1 MKFTVGCE
9 TMTDGRG
16 GETVKDTLRD
26 IYDAVDE
33 FFSGMGSRRITTYS
47 AACAYY
53 LFMSLV
59 PVIMLLVAVLQYTP
73 LTQDVVL
80 EAVSEYVPESLYEIV
95 YFIVTSI
102 YNGGK
107 VALTVSIL
115 LTLWS
120 ASACMKALMRG
131 MDSVYDAVRR
141 DDYIK
146 FSLRAC
152 LYMVI
157 FVVILLLSFFVMVY
171 GGKILD
177 FIENSMPSNH
187 SLDFLFT
194 LAKHL
199 RFLVIL
205 ALLALVFSL
214 LYKWMPARGLKYR
227 RQLPG
232 AVFSAVVW
240 SAFSFI
246 FSFYVSLS
254 DKFGAY
260 GYIGT
265 IMVAMMW
272 IFYCFYFL
280 LLGGFINHYIEMKR
294 AEPEK

>member
-1 MKFTVGCE
+1 M
-9 TMTDGRG
+9 
-16 GETVKDTLRD
+16 KDTLRD

-33 FFSGMGSRRITTYS
+33 FFSGMGSRRLTTYS
-47 AACAYY
+47 SSCAYY

-59 PVIMLLVAVLQYTP
+59 PVIMLLVSVLQYTP
-73 LTQDVVL
+73 LTRDVVL
-80 EAVSEYVPESLYEIV
+80 EAVADYVPDSLYEIV

-102 YNGGK
+102 YNGGR

-115 LTLWS
+115 LTIWS
-120 ASACMKALMRG
+120 ASACMKALLRG
-131 MDSVYDAVRR
+131 MDSVYDAERKE
-141 DDYIK
+141 DYIR

-152 LYMVI
+152 FYMII
-157 FVVILLLSFFVMVY
+157 FVFILMLSFFVMVY

-177 FIENSMPSNH
+177 YIEQSMPVNR

-194 LAKHL
+194 LAKYL
-199 RFLVIL
+199 RFVIIL
-205 ALLALVFSL
+205 ALLALVFCL
-214 LYKWMPARGLKYR
+214 LYKWMPARRLKFR

-232 AVFSAVVW
+232 AVFSSVAW
-240 SAFSFI
+240 AAFSFI

-254 DKFGAY
+254 DRFGAY

-265 IMVAMMW
+265 IMVAMIW

-294 AEPEK
+294 AEPEHDRHKRA

>member
-1 MKFTVGCE
+1 M
-9 TMTDGRG
+9 
-16 GETVKDTLRD
+16 KDTLRD

-33 FFSGMGSRRITTYS
+33 FFSGMGSRKLTTYS
-47 AACAYY
+47 SSCAYY

-59 PVIMLLVAVLQYTP
+59 PVIMLLVSVLQYTP
-73 LTQDVVL
+73 LTRDVVL
-80 EAVSEYVPESLYEIV
+80 EAVADYVPDSLYEIV

-102 YNGGK
+102 YNGGR

-115 LTLWS
+115 LTIWS
-120 ASACMKALMRG
+120 ASACMKALLRG
-131 MDSVYDAVRR
+131 MDSVYDAERKE
-141 DDYIK
+141 DYIR

-152 LYMVI
+152 FYMII
-157 FVVILLLSFFVMVY
+157 FVVILMLSFFVMVY

-177 FIENSMPSNH
+177 YIEDSMPVNH

-194 LAKHL
+194 LAKYL
-199 RFLVIL
+199 RFVIIL
-205 ALLALVFSL
+205 ALLALVFCL
-214 LYKWMPARGLKYR
+214 LYKWMPARRLKFR

-232 AVFSAVVW
+232 AVFSSVAW
-240 SAFSFI
+240 AAFSFI

-254 DKFGAY
+254 DRFGAY

-265 IMVAMMW
+265 IMVAMIW

-294 AEPEK
+294 AEPEHDRHKRA

>member
-1 MKFTVGCE
+1 M
-9 TMTDGRG
+9 
-16 GETVKDTLRD
+16 KDTLRD

-33 FFSGMGSRRITTYS
+33 FFSGMGSRRLTTYS
-47 AACAYY
+47 SSCAYY

-59 PVIMLLVAVLQYTP
+59 PVIMLLVSVLQYTP
-73 LTQDVVL
+73 LTRDVVL
-80 EAVSEYVPESLYEIV
+80 EAVADYVPDSLYEIV

-102 YNGGK
+102 YSGGR

-115 LTLWS
+115 LTIWS
-120 ASACMKALMRG
+120 ASACMKALLRG
-131 MDSVYDAVRR
+131 MDSVYDAERKE
-141 DDYIK
+141 DYIR

-152 LYMVI
+152 FYMII
-157 FVVILLLSFFVMVY
+157 FVFILMLSFFVMVY

-177 FIENSMPSNH
+177 YIEQSMPVNH

-194 LAKHL
+194 LAKYL
-199 RFLVIL
+199 RFVIIL
-205 ALLALVFSL
+205 ALLALVFCL
-214 LYKWMPARGLKYR
+214 LYKWMPARRLKFR

-232 AVFSAVVW
+232 EVFSSVAW
-240 SAFSFI
+240 AAFSFI

-254 DKFGAY
+254 DRFGAY

-265 IMVAMMW
+265 IMVAMIW

-294 AEPEK
+294 AEPEHDRHKRA

>member
-1 MKFTVGCE
+1 M
-9 TMTDGRG
+9 R
-16 GETVKDTLRD
+16 DTLRD
-26 IYDAVDE
+26 VYDAVDE
-33 FFSGMGSRRITTYS
+33 FFGGMGSRRITTYS

-59 PVIMLLVAVLQYTP
+59 PLIMLLVAALQFTP
-73 LTQDVVL
+73 LTKDVVL
-80 EAVSEYVPESLYEIV
+80 EAISDYVPESLYEIV

-102 YNGGK
+102 YNGGR

-115 LTLWS
+115 LTVWS

-131 MDSVYDAVRR
+131 MDSVYDAVRQ

-152 LYMVI
+152 IYMVI
-157 FVVILLLSFFVMVY
+157 FVIILLLSFFVMVY

-177 FIENSMPSNH
+177 LIENSMPSNH

-194 LAKHL
+194 LAKYL

-214 LYKWMPARGLKYR
+214 LYKWMPARKIKYR

-240 SAFSFI
+240 AAFSFI

-265 IMVAMMW
+265 IMVAMIW

-294 AEPEK
+294 AGPEK

>member
-1 MKFTVGCE
+1 M
-9 TMTDGRG
+9 
-16 GETVKDTLRD
+16 KDTLRD

-33 FFSGMGSRRITTYS
+33 FFSGMGSRRLTTYS
-47 AACAYY
+47 SSCAYY

-59 PVIMLLVAVLQYTP
+59 PVIMLLVSVLQYTP
-73 LTQDVVL
+73 LTRDVVL
-80 EAVSEYVPESLYEIV
+80 EAVADYVPDSLYEIV

-102 YNGGK
+102 YNGGR

-115 LTLWS
+115 LTIWS
-120 ASACMKALMRG
+120 ASACMKALLRG
-131 MDSVYDAVRR
+131 MDSVYDAERKE
-141 DDYIK
+141 DYIR

-152 LYMVI
+152 FYMII
-157 FVVILLLSFFVMVY
+157 FVFILMLSFFVMVY

-177 FIENSMPSNH
+177 YIEQSMPVNH

-194 LAKHL
+194 LAKYL
-199 RFLVIL
+199 RFVIIL
-205 ALLALVFSL
+205 ALLALVFCL
-214 LYKWMPARGLKYR
+214 LYKWMPARRLKFR

-232 AVFSAVVW
+232 AAFSSVAW
-240 SAFSFI
+240 AAFSFI

-254 DKFGAY
+254 DRFGAY

-265 IMVAMMW
+265 IMVAMIW

-294 AEPEK
+294 AEPEHDRHKRA

>member
-1 MKFTVGCE
+1 
-9 TMTDGRG
+9 
-16 GETVKDTLRD
+16 VKDTLRD

-33 FFSGMGSRRITTYS
+33 FFSGMGSRRLTTYS
-47 AACAYY
+47 SSCAYY

-59 PVIMLLVAVLQYTP
+59 PVIMLLVSVLQYTP
-73 LTQDVVL
+73 LTRDVVL
-80 EAVSEYVPESLYEIV
+80 EAVADYVPDSLYEIV

-102 YNGGK
+102 YNGGR

-115 LTLWS
+115 LTIWS
-120 ASACMKALMRG
+120 ASACMKALLRG
-131 MDSVYDAVRR
+131 MDSVYDAERKE
-141 DDYIK
+141 DYIR

-152 LYMVI
+152 FYMII
-157 FVVILLLSFFVMVY
+157 FVFILMLSFFVMVY

-177 FIENSMPSNH
+177 YIEQSMPVNH

-194 LAKHL
+194 LAKYL
-199 RFLVIL
+199 RFVIIL
-205 ALLALVFSL
+205 ALLALVFCL
-214 LYKWMPARGLKYR
+214 LYKWMPARRLKFR

-232 AVFSAVVW
+232 AVFSSVAW
-240 SAFSFI
+240 AAFSFI

-254 DKFGAY
+254 DRFGAY

-265 IMVAMMW
+265 IMVAMIW

-294 AEPEK
+294 AEPEHDRHKRA

>member
-1 MKFTVGCE
+1 M
-9 TMTDGRG
+9 
-16 GETVKDTLRD
+16 KDTLRD

-33 FFSGMGSRRITTYS
+33 FFSGMGSRRLTTYS
-47 AACAYY
+47 SSCAYY

-59 PVIMLLVAVLQYTP
+59 PVIMLLVSVLQYTP
-73 LTQDVVL
+73 LTRDVVL
-80 EAVSEYVPESLYEIV
+80 EAVADYVPDSLYEIV

-102 YNGGK
+102 YNGGR

-115 LTLWS
+115 LTIWS
-120 ASACMKALMRG
+120 ASACMKALLRG
-131 MDSVYDAVRR
+131 MDSVYDAERKE
-141 DDYIK
+141 DYIR

-152 LYMVI
+152 FYMII
-157 FVVILLLSFFVMVY
+157 FVFILMLSFFVMVY

-177 FIENSMPSNH
+177 YIEQSMPVNH

-194 LAKHL
+194 LAKYL
-199 RFLVIL
+199 RFVIIL
-205 ALLALVFSL
+205 ALLALVFCL
-214 LYKWMPARGLKYR
+214 LYKWMPARRLKFR

-232 AVFSAVVW
+232 AVFSSVAW
-240 SAFSFI
+240 AAFSFI

-254 DKFGAY
+254 DRFGAY

-265 IMVAMMW
+265 IMVAMIW

-294 AEPEK
+294 AEPEHDRNKRA

>member
-1 MKFTVGCE
+1 MMCWK
-9 TMTDGRG
+9 G
-16 GETVKDTLRD
+16 GEAVKDTMRD

-33 FFSGMGSRRITTYS
+33 FFGGMGSRRITTYS

-59 PVIMLLVAVLQYTP
+59 PVIMLLVSVLQYTP
-73 LTQDVVL
+73 LTRDVVL
-80 EAVSEYVPESLYEIV
+80 EAVADYVPESLYEIV
-95 YFIVTSI
+95 DYIVTSI
-102 YNGGK
+102 YNGGR

-120 ASACMKALMRG
+120 ASACMKALLRG
-131 MDSVYDAVRR
+131 MDSVYDAERR
-141 DDYIK
+141 EDYIR

-152 LYMVI
+152 FYMVI
-157 FVVILLLSFFVMVY
+157 FVFILLLSFFVMVY
-171 GGKILD
+171 GGQILD
-177 FIENSMPSNH
+177 MIEDSMPANH

-199 RFLVIL
+199 RFLIIL
-205 ALLALVFSL
+205 ALLAMVFSL
-214 LYKWMPARGLKYR
+214 LYKWMPAKNLKYR

-240 SAFSFI
+240 AAFSFI

-265 IMVAMMW
+265 IMVAMIW

-280 LLGGFINHYIEMKR
+280 LMGGFINHYIEMKR
-294 AEPEK
+294 AGPEK

>member
-1 MKFTVGCE
+1 M
-9 TMTDGRG
+9 
-16 GETVKDTLRD
+16 KDTLRD

-33 FFSGMGSRRITTYS
+33 FFSGMGSRRLTTYS
-47 AACAYY
+47 SSCASY

-59 PVIMLLVAVLQYTP
+59 PVIMLLVSVLQYTP
-73 LTQDVVL
+73 LTRDVVL
-80 EAVSEYVPESLYEIV
+80 EAVADYVPDSLYEIV

-102 YNGGK
+102 YNGGR

-115 LTLWS
+115 LTIWS
-120 ASACMKALMRG
+120 ASACMKALLRG
-131 MDSVYDAVRR
+131 MDSVYDAERKE
-141 DDYIK
+141 DYIR

-152 LYMVI
+152 FYMII
-157 FVVILLLSFFVMVY
+157 FVFILMLSFFVMVY

-177 FIENSMPSNH
+177 YIEQSMPVNH

-194 LAKHL
+194 LAKYL
-199 RFLVIL
+199 RFVIIL
-205 ALLALVFSL
+205 ALLALVFCL
-214 LYKWMPARGLKYR
+214 LYKWMPARRLKFR

-232 AVFSAVVW
+232 AVFSSVAW
-240 SAFSFI
+240 AAFSFI

-254 DKFGAY
+254 DRFGAY

-265 IMVAMMW
+265 IMVAMIW

-294 AEPEK
+294 AEPEHDRHKRA

>member
-1 MKFTVGCE
+1 M
-9 TMTDGRG
+9 
-16 GETVKDTLRD
+16 KDTLRD

-33 FFSGMGSRRITTYS
+33 FFSGMGSRRLTTYS
-47 AACAYY
+47 SSCAYY

-59 PVIMLLVAVLQYTP
+59 PVIMLLVSVLQYTP
-73 LTQDVVL
+73 LTRDVVL
-80 EAVSEYVPESLYEIV
+80 EAVADYVPDSLYEIV

-102 YNGGK
+102 YNGGR

-115 LTLWS
+115 LTIWS
-120 ASACMKALMRG
+120 ASACMKALLRG
-131 MDSVYDAVRR
+131 MDSVYDAERKE
-141 DDYIK
+141 DYIR

-152 LYMVI
+152 FYMII
-157 FVVILLLSFFVMVY
+157 FVFILMLSFFVMVY

-177 FIENSMPSNH
+177 YIEQSMPVNH

-194 LAKHL
+194 LAKYL
-199 RFLVIL
+199 CFVIIL
-205 ALLALVFSL
+205 ALLALVFCL
-214 LYKWMPARGLKYR
+214 LYKWMPARRLKFR

-232 AVFSAVVW
+232 AVFSSVAW
-240 SAFSFI
+240 AAFSFI

-254 DKFGAY
+254 DRFGAY

-265 IMVAMMW
+265 IMVAMIW

-294 AEPEK
+294 AEPEHDRHKRA

>member
-1 MKFTVGCE
+1 M
-9 TMTDGRG
+9 
-16 GETVKDTLRD
+16 KDTMRD

-33 FFSGMGSRRITTYS
+33 FFGGMGSRRITTYS

-59 PVIMLLVAVLQYTP
+59 PVIMLLVSVLQYAP
-73 LTQDVVL
+73 LTRDVVL
-80 EAVSEYVPESLYEIV
+80 EAVADYVPESLYEIV
-95 YFIVTSI
+95 DYIVTSI
-102 YNGGK
+102 YNGGR

-120 ASACMKALMRG
+120 ASACMKALLRG
-131 MDSVYDAVRR
+131 MDSVYDAERR
-141 DDYIK
+141 EDYIR

-152 LYMVI
+152 FYMVI
-157 FVVILLLSFFVMVY
+157 FVFILLLSFFVMVY
-171 GGKILD
+171 GGQILD
-177 FIENSMPSNH
+177 MIEDSMPANH

-199 RFLVIL
+199 RFLIIL

-214 LYKWMPARGLKYR
+214 LYKWMPAKNLKYR

-240 SAFSFI
+240 AAFSFI

-265 IMVAMMW
+265 IMVAMIW

-280 LLGGFINHYIEMKR
+280 LMGGFINHYIEMKR
-294 AEPEK
+294 AGPEK

>member
-1 MKFTVGCE
+1 M
-9 TMTDGRG
+9 
-16 GETVKDTLRD
+16 KDTLRD

-33 FFSGMGSRRITTYS
+33 FFSGMGSRRLTTYS
-47 AACAYY
+47 SSCAYY

-59 PVIMLLVAVLQYTP
+59 PVIMLLVSVLQYTP
-73 LTQDVVL
+73 LTRDVVL
-80 EAVSEYVPESLYEIV
+80 EAVADYVPDSLYEIV

-102 YNGGK
+102 YNGGR

-115 LTLWS
+115 LTIWS
-120 ASACMKALMRG
+120 ASACMKALLRG
-131 MDSVYDAVRR
+131 MDSVYDAERKE
-141 DDYIK
+141 DYIR

-152 LYMVI
+152 FYMLI
-157 FVVILLLSFFVMVY
+157 FVFILMLSFFVMVY

-177 FIENSMPSNH
+177 YIEQSMPVNH

-194 LAKHL
+194 LAKYL
-199 RFLVIL
+199 RFVIIL
-205 ALLALVFSL
+205 ALLALVFCL
-214 LYKWMPARGLKYR
+214 LYKWMPARRLKFR

-232 AVFSAVVW
+232 AVFSSVAW
-240 SAFSFI
+240 AAFSFI

-254 DKFGAY
+254 DRFGAY

-265 IMVAMMW
+265 IMVAMIW

-294 AEPEK
+294 AEPEHDRHKRA

>member
-1 MKFTVGCE
+1 M
-9 TMTDGRG
+9 
-16 GETVKDTLRD
+16 KDTLRD

-33 FFSGMGSRRITTYS
+33 FFSGMGSRRLTTYS
-47 AACAYY
+47 SSCAYY

-59 PVIMLLVAVLQYTP
+59 PVIMLLVSVLQYTP
-73 LTQDVVL
+73 LTRDVVL
-80 EAVSEYVPESLYEIV
+80 EAVADYVPDSLYEIV

-102 YNGGK
+102 YNGGR

-115 LTLWS
+115 LTIWS
-120 ASACMKALMRG
+120 ASACMKALLRG
-131 MDSVYDAVRR
+131 MDSVYDAERKE
-141 DDYIK
+141 DYIR

-152 LYMVI
+152 FYMII
-157 FVVILLLSFFVMVY
+157 FVFILMLSFFVMVY

-177 FIENSMPSNH
+177 YIEQSMPVNH

-199 RFLVIL
+199 RFVIIL
-205 ALLALVFSL
+205 ALLALVFCL
-214 LYKWMPARGLKYR
+214 LYKWMPARRLKFR

-232 AVFSAVVW
+232 AVFSSVAW
-240 SAFSFI
+240 AAFSFI

-254 DKFGAY
+254 DRFGAY

-265 IMVAMMW
+265 IMVAMIW

-294 AEPEK
+294 AEPEHDRHKRA

>member
-1 MKFTVGCE
+1 M
-9 TMTDGRG
+9 
-16 GETVKDTLRD
+16 RD

-33 FFSGMGSRRITTYS
+33 FFGGMGSRRITTYS

-59 PVIMLLVAVLQYTP
+59 PVIMLLVSVLQYTP
-73 LTQDVVL
+73 LTRDVVL
-80 EAVSEYVPESLYEIV
+80 EAVADYVPESLYEIV
-95 YFIVTSI
+95 YYIVTSI
-102 YNGGK
+102 YNGGR

-120 ASACMKALMRG
+120 ASACMKALLRG
-131 MDSVYDAVRR
+131 MDSVYDAERR
-141 DDYIK
+141 EDYIR

-152 LYMVI
+152 FYMVI
-157 FVVILLLSFFVMVY
+157 FVFILLLSFFVMVY
-171 GGKILD
+171 GGQILD
-177 FIENSMPSNH
+177 LIEDSMPANH

-199 RFLVIL
+199 RFLIIL

-214 LYKWMPARGLKYR
+214 LYKWMPAKNLKYR

-240 SAFSFI
+240 AAFSFI

-265 IMVAMMW
+265 IMVAMIW

-280 LLGGFINHYIEMKR
+280 LMGGFINHYIEMKR
-294 AEPEK
+294 AGPEK

>member
-1 MKFTVGCE
+1 LE
-9 TMTDGRG
+9 RRG
-16 GETVKDTLRD
+16 SSVKDTLRD

-33 FFSGMGSRRITTYS
+33 FFSGMGSRRLTTYS
-47 AACAYY
+47 SSCAYY

-59 PVIMLLVAVLQYTP
+59 PVIMLLVSVLQYTP
-73 LTQDVVL
+73 LTRDVVL
-80 EAVSEYVPESLYEIV
+80 EAVADYVPDSLYEIV

-102 YNGGK
+102 YNGGR

-115 LTLWS
+115 LTIWS
-120 ASACMKALMRG
+120 ASACMKALLRG
-131 MDSVYDAVRR
+131 MDSVYDAERKE
-141 DDYIK
+141 DYIR

-152 LYMVI
+152 FYMII
-157 FVVILLLSFFVMVY
+157 FVFILMLSFFVMVY

-177 FIENSMPSNH
+177 YIEQSMPVNH

-194 LAKHL
+194 LAKYL
-199 RFLVIL
+199 RFVIIL
-205 ALLALVFSL
+205 ALLALVFCL
-214 LYKWMPARGLKYR
+214 LYKWMPARRLKFR

-232 AVFSAVVW
+232 AVFSSVAW
-240 SAFSFI
+240 ASFSFI

-254 DKFGAY
+254 DRFGAY

-265 IMVAMMW
+265 IMVAMIW

-294 AEPEK
+294 AEPEHDRHKRA

>member
-1 MKFTVGCE
+1 M
-9 TMTDGRG
+9 R
-16 GETVKDTLRD
+16 DTLRD

-33 FFSGMGSRRITTYS
+33 FFGGMGSRRITTYS

-73 LTQDVVL
+73 LTRDVVL
-80 EAVSEYVPESLYEIV
+80 EAIADYVPESLYEIV

-102 YNGGK
+102 FNGGR

-115 LTLWS
+115 LTIWS

-131 MDSVYDAVRR
+131 MDSVYDAERR
-141 DDYIK
+141 EDYIR

-152 LYMVI
+152 IYMLI
-157 FVVILLLSFFVMVY
+157 FVFILLLSFFVMVY

-177 FIENSMPSNH
+177 LIESLMPSNH

-214 LYKWMPARGLKYR
+214 LYKWMPARKLR
-227 RQLPG
+227 FHRQLPG
-232 AVFSAVVW
+232 AVFSAVAW
-240 SAFSFI
+240 AAFSFI

-265 IMVAMMW
+265 IMVAMIW

>member
-1 MKFTVGCE
+1 M
-9 TMTDGRG
+9 
-16 GETVKDTLRD
+16 KDTMRD

-33 FFSGMGSRRITTYS
+33 FFGGMGSRRITTYS

-59 PVIMLLVAVLQYTP
+59 PVIMLLVSVLQYTP
-73 LTQDVVL
+73 LTRDVVL
-80 EAVSEYVPESLYEIV
+80 EAVADYVPESLYEIV
-95 YFIVTSI
+95 DYIVTSI
-102 YNGGK
+102 YNGGR

-120 ASACMKALMRG
+120 ASACMKALLRG
-131 MDSVYDAVRR
+131 MDSVYDAERR
-141 DDYIK
+141 EDYIR

-152 LYMVI
+152 FYMVI
-157 FVVILLLSFFVMVY
+157 FVFILLRSFFVMVY
-171 GGKILD
+171 GGQILD
-177 FIENSMPSNH
+177 MIEDSMPANH

-199 RFLVIL
+199 RFLIIL
-205 ALLALVFSL
+205 ALLAMVFSL
-214 LYKWMPARGLKYR
+214 LYKWMPAKNLKYR

-240 SAFSFI
+240 AAFSFI

-265 IMVAMMW
+265 IMVAMIW

-280 LLGGFINHYIEMKR
+280 LMGGFINHYIEMKR
-294 AEPEK
+294 AGPEK

>member
-1 MKFTVGCE
+1 M
-9 TMTDGRG
+9 
-16 GETVKDTLRD
+16 KDTLRD

-33 FFSGMGSRRITTYS
+33 FFSGMGSRRLMTYS
-47 AACAYY
+47 SSCAYY

-59 PVIMLLVAVLQYTP
+59 PVIMLLVSVLQYTP
-73 LTQDVVL
+73 LTRDVVL
-80 EAVSEYVPESLYEIV
+80 EAVADYVPDSLYEIV

-102 YNGGK
+102 YNGGR

-115 LTLWS
+115 LTIWS
-120 ASACMKALMRG
+120 ASACMKALLRG
-131 MDSVYDAVRR
+131 MDSVYDAERKE
-141 DDYIK
+141 DYIR

-152 LYMVI
+152 FYMII
-157 FVVILLLSFFVMVY
+157 FVFILMLSFFVMVY

-177 FIENSMPSNH
+177 YIEQSMPVNH

-194 LAKHL
+194 LAKYL
-199 RFLVIL
+199 RFVIIL
-205 ALLALVFSL
+205 ALLALVFCL
-214 LYKWMPARGLKYR
+214 LYKWMPARRLKFR

-232 AVFSAVVW
+232 AVFSSVAW
-240 SAFSFI
+240 AAFSFI

-254 DKFGAY
+254 DRFGAY

-265 IMVAMMW
+265 IMVAMIW

-294 AEPEK
+294 AEPEHDRHKRA

>member
-1 MKFTVGCE
+1 MCWK
-9 TMTDGRG
+9 G
-16 GETVKDTLRD
+16 GEAVKDTMRD

-33 FFSGMGSRRITTYS
+33 FFGGMGSRRITTYS

-59 PVIMLLVAVLQYTP
+59 PVIMLLVSVLQYTP
-73 LTQDVVL
+73 LTRDVVL
-80 EAVSEYVPESLYEIV
+80 EAVADYVPESLYEIV
-95 YFIVTSI
+95 DYIVTSI
-102 YNGGK
+102 YNGGR

-120 ASACMKALMRG
+120 ASACMKALLRG
-131 MDSVYDAVRR
+131 MDSVYDAERR
-141 DDYIK
+141 EDYIR

-152 LYMVI
+152 FYMVI
-157 FVVILLLSFFVMVY
+157 FVFILLLSFFVMVY
-171 GGKILD
+171 GGQILD
-177 FIENSMPSNH
+177 MIEDSMPANH

-199 RFLVIL
+199 RFLIIL

-214 LYKWMPARGLKYR
+214 LYKWMPAKNLKYR

-240 SAFSFI
+240 AAFSFI

-265 IMVAMMW
+265 IMVAMIW

-280 LLGGFINHYIEMKR
+280 LMGGFINHYIEMKR
-294 AEPEK
+294 AGPEK

>member
-1 MKFTVGCE
+1 M
-9 TMTDGRG
+9 R
-16 GETVKDTLRD
+16 DTLRD
-26 IYDAVDE
+26 VYDAVDE
-33 FFSGMGSRRITTYS
+33 FFGGMGSRRITTYS

-59 PVIMLLVAVLQYTP
+59 PLIMLLVAALQFTP
-73 LTQDVVL
+73 LTKDVVL
-80 EAVSEYVPESLYEIV
+80 EAISDYVPESLYEIV

-102 YNGGK
+102 YNGGR

-115 LTLWS
+115 LTVWS

-131 MDSVYDAVRR
+131 MDSVYDAVRQ

-152 LYMVI
+152 IYMVI
-157 FVVILLLSFFVMVY
+157 FVIILLLSFFVMVY

-177 FIENSMPSNH
+177 LIENSMPSNH

-194 LAKHL
+194 LAKYL

-214 LYKWMPARGLKYR
+214 LYKWMPARKLKYR

-240 SAFSFI
+240 ALFSFI

-265 IMVAMMW
+265 IMVAMIW

-294 AEPEK
+294 AEPEND

>member
-1 MKFTVGCE
+1 M
-9 TMTDGRG
+9 
-16 GETVKDTLRD
+16 KDTMRD

-33 FFSGMGSRRITTYS
+33 FFGGMGSRRITTYS

-59 PVIMLLVAVLQYTP
+59 PVIMLLVSVLQYTP
-73 LTQDVVL
+73 LTRDVVL
-80 EAVSEYVPESLYEIV
+80 EAVADYVPESLYEIV
-95 YFIVTSI
+95 DYIVTSI
-102 YNGGK
+102 YNGGR

-120 ASACMKALMRG
+120 ASACMKALLRG
-131 MDSVYDAVRR
+131 MDSVYDAERR
-141 DDYIK
+141 EDYIR

-152 LYMVI
+152 FYMVI
-157 FVVILLLSFFVMVY
+157 FVFILLLSFFVMVY
-171 GGKILD
+171 GRQILD
-177 FIENSMPSNH
+177 MIEDSMPANH

-199 RFLVIL
+199 RFLIIL

-214 LYKWMPARGLKYR
+214 LYKWMPAKNLKYR

-240 SAFSFI
+240 AAFSFI

-265 IMVAMMW
+265 IMVAMIW

-280 LLGGFINHYIEMKR
+280 LMGGFINHYIEMKR
-294 AEPEK
+294 AGPEK

>member
-1 MKFTVGCE
+1 M
-9 TMTDGRG
+9 
-16 GETVKDTLRD
+16 KDTMRD

-33 FFSGMGSRRITTYS
+33 FFGGMGSRRITTYS

-59 PVIMLLVAVLQYTP
+59 PVIMLLVSVLQYTP
-73 LTQDVVL
+73 LTRDVVL
-80 EAVSEYVPESLYEIV
+80 EAVADYVPESLYEIV
-95 YFIVTSI
+95 DYIVTSI
-102 YNGGK
+102 YNGGR

-120 ASACMKALMRG
+120 ASACMKALLRG
-131 MDSVYDAVRR
+131 MDSVYDAERR
-141 DDYIK
+141 EDYLR

-152 LYMVI
+152 FYMVI
-157 FVVILLLSFFVMVY
+157 FVFILLLSFFVMVY
-171 GGKILD
+171 GGQILD
-177 FIENSMPSNH
+177 LIEDSMPANH

-199 RFLVIL
+199 RFLIIL

-214 LYKWMPARGLKYR
+214 LYKWMPAKNLKYR

-240 SAFSFI
+240 AAFSFI

-265 IMVAMMW
+265 IMVAMIW

-280 LLGGFINHYIEMKR
+280 LMGGFINHYIEMKR
-294 AEPEK
+294 AGPEK

>member
-1 MKFTVGCE
+1 M
-9 TMTDGRG
+9 
-16 GETVKDTLRD
+16 KDTMRD

-33 FFSGMGSRRITTYS
+33 FFGGMGSRRITTYS

-59 PVIMLLVAVLQYTP
+59 PVIMLLVSVLQYTP
-73 LTQDVVL
+73 LTRDVVL
-80 EAVSEYVPESLYEIV
+80 EAVADYVPESLYEIV
-95 YFIVTSI
+95 DYIVTSI
-102 YNGGK
+102 YNGGR

-120 ASACMKALMRG
+120 ASACMKALLRG
-131 MDSVYDAVRR
+131 MDSVYDAERR
-141 DDYIK
+141 EDYIR

-152 LYMVI
+152 FYMVI
-157 FVVILLLSFFVMVY
+157 FVFILLLSFFVMVY
-171 GGKILD
+171 GGQILD
-177 FIENSMPSNH
+177 MIEDRMPANH

-199 RFLVIL
+199 RFLIIL

-214 LYKWMPARGLKYR
+214 LYKWMPAKNLKYR

-240 SAFSFI
+240 AAFSFI

-265 IMVAMMW
+265 IMVAMIW

-280 LLGGFINHYIEMKR
+280 LMGGFINHYIEMKR
-294 AEPEK
+294 AGPEK

>member
-1 MKFTVGCE
+1 M
-9 TMTDGRG
+9 
-16 GETVKDTLRD
+16 KDTLRD

-33 FFSGMGSRRITTYS
+33 FFSGMGSRRLTTYS
-47 AACAYY
+47 SSCAYY

-59 PVIMLLVAVLQYTP
+59 PVIMLLVSVLQYTP
-73 LTQDVVL
+73 LTRDVVL
-80 EAVSEYVPESLYEIV
+80 EAVADYVPDSLYEIV

-102 YNGGK
+102 YNGGR

-115 LTLWS
+115 LTIWS
-120 ASACMKALMRG
+120 ASACMKALLRG
-131 MDSVYDAVRR
+131 MDSVYDAERKE
-141 DDYIK
+141 DYIR

-152 LYMVI
+152 FYMII
-157 FVVILLLSFFVMVY
+157 FVFILMLSFFVMVY

-177 FIENSMPSNH
+177 YIEQSMPVNH

-194 LAKHL
+194 LAKYL
-199 RFLVIL
+199 RFVIIL
-205 ALLALVFSL
+205 ALLALVFCL
-214 LYKWMPARGLKYR
+214 LYKWMPARRLKFR

-232 AVFSAVVW
+232 AVFSSVAW
-240 SAFSFI
+240 AAFAFI

-254 DKFGAY
+254 DRFGAY

-265 IMVAMMW
+265 IMVAMIW

-294 AEPEK
+294 AEPEHDRHKRA

>member
-1 MKFTVGCE
+1 M
-9 TMTDGRG
+9 
-16 GETVKDTLRD
+16 KDTLRD

-33 FFSGMGSRRITTYS
+33 FFSGMGSRRLTTYS
-47 AACAYY
+47 SSCAYY

-59 PVIMLLVAVLQYTP
+59 PVIMLLVSVLQYTP
-73 LTQDVVL
+73 LTRDVVL
-80 EAVSEYVPESLYEIV
+80 EAVADYVPDSLYEIV

-102 YNGGK
+102 YNGGR

-115 LTLWS
+115 LTIWS
-120 ASACMKALMRG
+120 ASACMKALLRG
-131 MDSVYDAVRR
+131 MGSVYDAERKE
-141 DDYIK
+141 DYIR

-152 LYMVI
+152 FYMII
-157 FVVILLLSFFVMVY
+157 FVFILMLSFFVMVY

-177 FIENSMPSNH
+177 YIEQSMPVNH

-194 LAKHL
+194 LAKYL
-199 RFLVIL
+199 RFVIIL
-205 ALLALVFSL
+205 ALLALVFCL
-214 LYKWMPARGLKYR
+214 LYKWMPARRLKFR

-232 AVFSAVVW
+232 AVFSSVAW
-240 SAFSFI
+240 AAFSFI

-254 DKFGAY
+254 DRFGAY

-265 IMVAMMW
+265 IMVAMIW

-294 AEPEK
+294 AEPEHDRRKRA

>member
-1 MKFTVGCE
+1 M
-9 TMTDGRG
+9 
-16 GETVKDTLRD
+16 KDTMRD

-33 FFSGMGSRRITTYS
+33 FFGGMGSRRITTYS

-59 PVIMLLVAVLQYTP
+59 PVIMLLVSVLQYTP
-73 LTQDVVL
+73 LTRDVVL
-80 EAVSEYVPESLYEIV
+80 EAVADYVPESLYEIV
-95 YFIVTSI
+95 DYIVTSI
-102 YNGGK
+102 YNGGR

-120 ASACMKALMRG
+120 ASACMKALLRG
-131 MDSVYDAVRR
+131 MDSVYDAERR
-141 DDYIK
+141 EYRGRREDYIR

-152 LYMVI
+152 FYMVI
-157 FVVILLLSFFVMVY
+157 FVFILLLSFFVMVY
-171 GGKILD
+171 GGQILD
-177 FIENSMPSNH
+177 LIEDSMPANH

-199 RFLVIL
+199 RFLIIL

-214 LYKWMPARGLKYR
+214 LYKWMPAKKLKYR

-240 SAFSFI
+240 AAFSFI

-265 IMVAMMW
+265 IMVAMIW

-280 LLGGFINHYIEMKR
+280 LMGGFINHYIEMKR
-294 AEPEK
+294 AGPEK

>member
-1 MKFTVGCE
+1 M
-9 TMTDGRG
+9 
-16 GETVKDTLRD
+16 KDTLRD

-33 FFSGMGSRRITTYS
+33 FFNGMGSRRLTTYS
-47 AACAYY
+47 SSCAYY

-59 PVIMLLVAVLQYTP
+59 PVIMLLVSVLQYTP
-73 LTQDVVL
+73 LTRDVVL
-80 EAVSEYVPESLYEIV
+80 EAVADYVPDSLYEIV

-102 YNGGK
+102 YNGGR

-115 LTLWS
+115 LTIWS
-120 ASACMKALMRG
+120 ASACMKALLRG
-131 MDSVYDAVRR
+131 MDSVYDAERKE
-141 DDYIK
+141 DYIR

-152 LYMVI
+152 FYMII
-157 FVVILLLSFFVMVY
+157 FVFILMLSFFVMVY

-177 FIENSMPSNH
+177 YIEQSMPVNH

-194 LAKHL
+194 LAKYL
-199 RFLVIL
+199 RFVIIL
-205 ALLALVFSL
+205 ALLALVFCL
-214 LYKWMPARGLKYR
+214 LYKWMPARRLKFR

-232 AVFSAVVW
+232 AVFSSVAW
-240 SAFSFI
+240 AAFSFI

-254 DKFGAY
+254 DRFGAY

-265 IMVAMMW
+265 IMVAMIW

-294 AEPEK
+294 AEPEHDRHKRA

>member
-1 MKFTVGCE
+1 M
-9 TMTDGRG
+9 
-16 GETVKDTLRD
+16 KDTLRD

-33 FFSGMGSRRITTYS
+33 FFSGMGSRRLTTYS
-47 AACAYY
+47 SSCAYY

-59 PVIMLLVAVLQYTP
+59 PVIMLLVSVLQYTP
-73 LTQDVVL
+73 LTRDVVL
-80 EAVSEYVPESLYEIV
+80 EAVADYVPDSLYEIV

-102 YNGGK
+102 YNGGR

-115 LTLWS
+115 LTIWS
-120 ASACMKALMRG
+120 ASACMKALLRG
-131 MDSVYDAVRR
+131 MDSVYDAERKE
-141 DDYIK
+141 DYIR

-152 LYMVI
+152 FYMII
-157 FVVILLLSFFVMVY
+157 FVFILMLSFLVMVY

-177 FIENSMPSNH
+177 YIEQSMPVNH

-194 LAKHL
+194 LAKYL
-199 RFLVIL
+199 RFVIIL
-205 ALLALVFSL
+205 ALLALVFCL
-214 LYKWMPARGLKYR
+214 LYKWMPARRLKFR

-232 AVFSAVVW
+232 AVFSSVAW
-240 SAFSFI
+240 AAFSFI

-254 DKFGAY
+254 DRFGAY

-265 IMVAMMW
+265 IMVAMIW

-294 AEPEK
+294 AEPEHDRHKRA

>member
-1 MKFTVGCE
+1 MMCWK
-9 TMTDGRG
+9 G
-16 GETVKDTLRD
+16 GEAVKDTMRD

-33 FFSGMGSRRITTYS
+33 FFGGMGSRRITTYS

-59 PVIMLLVAVLQYTP
+59 PVIMLLVSVLQYTP
-73 LTQDVVL
+73 LTRDVVL
-80 EAVSEYVPESLYEIV
+80 EAVADYVPESLYEIV
-95 YFIVTSI
+95 DYIVTSI
-102 YNGGK
+102 YNGGR

-120 ASACMKALMRG
+120 ASACMKALLRG
-131 MDSVYDAVRR
+131 MDSVYDAERR
-141 DDYIK
+141 EDYIR

-152 LYMVI
+152 FYMVI
-157 FVVILLLSFFVMVY
+157 FVFILLLSFFVMVY
-171 GGKILD
+171 GGQILD
-177 FIENSMPSNH
+177 LIEDSMPANH

-199 RFLVIL
+199 RFLIIL

-214 LYKWMPARGLKYR
+214 LYKWMPAKNLKYR

-240 SAFSFI
+240 AAFSFI

-265 IMVAMMW
+265 IMVAMIW

-280 LLGGFINHYIEMKR
+280 LMGGFINHYIEMKR
-294 AEPEK
+294 AGPEK

>member
-1 MKFTVGCE
+1 M
-9 TMTDGRG
+9 
-16 GETVKDTLRD
+16 KDTLRD

-33 FFSGMGSRRITTYS
+33 FFSGMGSRRLTTYS
-47 AACAYY
+47 SSCAYY

-59 PVIMLLVAVLQYTP
+59 PVIMLLVSVLQYTP
-73 LTQDVVL
+73 LTRDVVL
-80 EAVSEYVPESLYEIV
+80 EAVADYVPDSLYEIV

-102 YNGGK
+102 YNGGR

-115 LTLWS
+115 LTIWS
-120 ASACMKALMRG
+120 ASACMKALLRG
-131 MDSVYDAVRR
+131 MDSVYDAERKE
-141 DDYIK
+141 DYIR

-152 LYMVI
+152 FYMIV
-157 FVVILLLSFFVMVY
+157 FVFILMLSFFVMVY

-177 FIENSMPSNH
+177 YIEQSMPVNH

-194 LAKHL
+194 LAKYL
-199 RFLVIL
+199 RFVIIL
-205 ALLALVFSL
+205 ALLALVFCL
-214 LYKWMPARGLKYR
+214 LYKWMPARRLKFR

-232 AVFSAVVW
+232 AVFSSVAW
-240 SAFSFI
+240 AAFSFI

-254 DKFGAY
+254 DRFGAY

-265 IMVAMMW
+265 IMVAMIW

-294 AEPEK
+294 AEPEHDRHKRA